1 MALAHPI
8 KIDHNWRR
16 LCAEVRPTML
26 NVEFARAQMIAQQV
40 RAWDVF
46 DKRVLKALAEVHRE
60 EFVPEGYRDLAFAD
74 TAIPLGHGQSMLPPK
89 IEGRIL
95 QALELREND
104 EVLEVGTGSGFL
116 TACLSSLAG
125 RVRSLEI
132 FPDLAALA
140 ARNLRSSGVTA
151 ASVETMDA
159 LRFEEVD
166 RYDAIAVGGSLPRY
180 DARFERALKPGG
192 RMFIVVGTSPL
203 MEALLVR
210 RASGAACTR
219 ESLFETDITALV
231 NAPQPPRF
239 VF

>member
-1 MALAHPI
+1 
-8 KIDHNWRR
+8 
-16 LCAEVRPTML
+16 ML
-26 NVEFARAQMIAQQV
+26 HVESARAQMIAQQV
-40 RAWDVF
+40 RAWDVS
-46 DKRVLKALAEVHRE
+46 DERVLKVLAKVHRE
-60 EFVPEGYRDLAFAD
+60 EFVPEAYRDLAFAD

-89 IEGRIL
+89 LDGRIL
-95 QALELREND
+95 QALELKESD

-116 TACLSSLAG
+116 TACLAALAA

-140 ARNLRSSGVTA
+140 ARNLRNAGFVA

-159 LRFEEVD
+159 LRFEEVN
-166 RYDAIAVGGSLPRY
+166 RYDAIAVGGSLALY

-192 RMFIVVGTSPL
+192 RLFVVVGTSPL

-210 RASGAACTR
+210 RAGSAACTQ